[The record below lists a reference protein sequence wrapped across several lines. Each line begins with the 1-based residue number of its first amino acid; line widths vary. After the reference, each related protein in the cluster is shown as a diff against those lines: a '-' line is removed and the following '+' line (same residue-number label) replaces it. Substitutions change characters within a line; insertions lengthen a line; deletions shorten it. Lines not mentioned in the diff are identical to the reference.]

1 MKYILILASAIVLFA
16 ACSASITEV
25 KPGMTSAEV
34 EKILGKANHSTSTST
49 SSSSSLNDGTVT
61 EVSSAEWNYND
72 KGTVKF
78 ENDKV
83 VSVNLV
89 K

>member
-34 EKILGKANHSTSTST
+34 EKILGKANHSTSS

>member
-1 MKYILILASAIVLFA
+1 MKYILILASAIFLFA

-34 EKILGKANHSTSTST
+34 EKLLGKANQ
-49 SSSSSLNDGTVT
+49 SSSSSSSSSINDSTVT
-61 EVSSAEWNYND
+61 EVSSAEWKYNE
-72 KGTVKF
+72 KGTINF

-83 VSVNLV
+83 VSVV
-89 K
+89 PAK

>member
-16 ACSASITEV
+16 ACSANISEV
-25 KPGMTSAEV
+25 KPGMTTAEV
-34 EKILGKANHSTSTST
+34 EKILGKANRT
-49 SSSSSLNDGTVT
+49 SSSSSSSSNNDGTVT
-61 EVSSAEWNYND
+61 EVSSAEWNYIE

-83 VSVNLV
+83 VSVTLV

>member
-34 EKILGKANHSTSTST
+34 EKLLGKANQT
-49 SSSSSLNDGTVT
+49 SSSSSSSSINDSTVT
-61 EVSSAEWNYND
+61 ELSSAEWKYNE
-72 KGTVKF
+72 KGTINF

-83 VSVNLV
+83 VSIVPS

>member
-16 ACSASITEV
+16 ACSANINEV

-34 EKILGKANHSTSTST
+34 EKLLGKANQ
-49 SSSSSLNDGTVT
+49 SSSSSSTSSINDSTVT
-61 EVSSAEWNYND
+61 EVSSAEWKYNE
-72 KGTVKF
+72 KGTINF